1 MNKSPRFISGLLI
14 LILSYS
20 VQVKVTAQQIVQ
32 PKAIDKSHMDLSVK
46 PGDDFYLF
54 ANGNWLK
61 NNPIPGGYS
70 TWGSFAVLRAQ
81 NAEILRRILED
92 TQQNTN
98 APKGSPTQ
106 LLRDFY
112 RAAMNTEEV
121 EKASKN
127 QLAPYFKQIDA
138 LKTKDQLAKL
148 IGEFH
153 KTVALQAAFI
163 FYRYVD
169 VDNPNSTWAIFN
181 QGGFALPN
189 RSHYVN
195 EDAESIK
202 IRNQYRQHI
211 ERMFRLLG
219 DPETDAKTSAETVL
233 KIETML
239 ARNSLTAEEQR
250 DSKLTFNRMSPAEM
264 QKQFPHFNWKAYFAA
279 MGLPTNQTVNVAA
292 LKFFSGLSEMSRQ
305 IPIKEWKTYLKWN
318 VLTTNAR
325 FLSADFETE
334 NFDFFQKTLN
344 GVTQM
349 KPREQR
355 VQAQVENYLGW
366 ELAREYVKKHFSP
379 EAKSRMLVMVED
391 IKEAFRQRIKTLDWM
406 SETTKQ
412 KALVKLDKITV
423 NVGYPNKWR
432 DFSGV
437 DIKSSGYVANI
448 VSVNRHTV
456 EEDIK
461 KLSEPIG
468 RDEFGMTPQTV
479 NAYYSQPENKIVFPA
494 GILQP
499 PFYHESF
506 DDAVNYGAIGAVIA
520 HEFTHAFDDQGS
532 QFEGDGKLE
541 NWWTEEDLKKF
552 KEKQK
557 QVIEQ
562 YNEYTV
568 LDGVNWNGTLTVGEN
583 IADLGGVSIAYDAFQ
598 MRQQKNG
605 RQPDIEGLTPE
616 QRFFIAWA
624 QIWRG
629 SRTPQA
635 IRVQLNTPGATSHY
649 PLRVVGPFSNHEGF
663 IKAFDLKEGDKMVRP
678 ANKRIKIW

>member
-1 MNKSPRFISGLLI
+1 MNKPRRFISVLLI
-14 LILSYS
+14 LVLSHP
-20 VQVKVTAQQIVQ
+20 VQVKVTARQIVQ
-32 PKAIDKSHMDLSVK
+32 PKSIDKSNMDFSIK

-92 TQQNTN
+92 MQQNRN
-98 APKGSPTQ
+98 APKGSATQ

-112 RAAMNTEEV
+112 RAAMNTEEI
-121 EKASKN
+121 EKESKN
-127 QLAPYFKQIDA
+127 QLAPYFKQIDR
-138 LKTKDQLAKL
+138 LKSKDDLAKL

-153 KTVALQAAFI
+153 KTVALQAVFV

-169 VDNPNSTWAIFN
+169 VDNPASTWAIFN

-189 RSHYVN
+189 RTDYVN

-202 IRNQYRQHI
+202 IRSQYREHI
-211 ERMFRLLG
+211 EKMFRLL
-219 DPETDAKTSAETVL
+219 DDTETDAKASADTVL

-239 ARNSLTAEEQR
+239 ALNSLTAEEQR
-250 DSKLTFNRMSPAEM
+250 DPKLIFNRMTLAEM
-264 QKQFPHFNWKAYFAA
+264 QKRFPHFSWKAYFAA
-279 MGLPTNQTVNVAA
+279 MGLPTKQTVNVAA
-292 LKFFSGLSEMSRQ
+292 LKFFSGLNEMSRQ

-325 FLSADFETE
+325 YLSANFETE
-334 NFDFFQKTLN
+334 HFDFFEKTLN

-349 KPREQR
+349 KPRGQR

-366 ELAREYVKKHFSP
+366 ELAQEYVKKHFSP
-379 EAKSRMLVMVED
+379 EAKARMLLMVED
-391 IKEAFRQRIKTLDWM
+391 IREAFRQRIKALDWM

-412 KALVKLDKITV
+412 KALVKLDKISV

-432 DFSGV
+432 DLSGV
-437 DIKSSGYVANI
+437 DIKSSGYVTNI
-448 VSVNRHTV
+448 VSINRHSV
-456 EEDIK
+456 EDNIK
-461 KLSEPIG
+461 KLGEPIG

-499 PFYHESF
+499 PFFHESF

-520 HEFTHAFDDQGS
+520 HEFTHAFDDEGS
-532 QFEGDGKLE
+532 QFDGDGKLS

-552 KEKQK
+552 KEKQ
-557 QVIEQ
+557 QQIIEQ

-583 IADLGGVSIAYDAFQ
+583 IADLGGVSIAFDAFQ

-605 RQPDIEGLTPE
+605 RQHDIDGLTPE

-629 SRTPQA
+629 SKTPQA
-635 IRVQLNTPGATSHY
+635 IRSQMNTPGATSYY

-663 IKAFDLKEGDKMVRP
+663 IKAFNLKEGDKMVRP